1 VLAMSLPYS
10 NSFDSSQQAGIDW
23 YTVFGYGGI
32 YYAKDEH
39 KTIVNYGTSCS
50 EVVESI
56 LGAGRKIKF
65 LSGIYEMLGLL
76 VTYDN
81 VELCGVGAELKGGSA
96 SALIA
101 QDCNGLYVHDLI
113 LNSIGIL
120 ATGSSANG
128 IIRRVTAKKTANQ
141 GIQIEYPAHN
151 WTVELSTIQDCYKE
165 GIAIVNRATADY
177 YNASCIIRNNTLA
190 RTGYHA
196 ILASGASRNKILN
209 NAISDA
215 GILRTDGFAHG
226 IAFDGNGGLNPQQSN
241 QAKSNTIVNCRMK
254 GIESAD
260 GSHDVLINNNHVES
274 TGESG
279 VYFGGFLSPSHN
291 CDITNNFVA
300 TSGWE
305 GILLENASHVNVKY
319 NAVQNGALTF
329 RKINS
334 ENNIVVEGN
343 SWQL

>member
-1 VLAMSLPYS
+1 MSLPYS
-10 NSFDSSQQAGIDW
+10 NSSDSSQRAVEDW
-23 YTVFGYGGI
+23 YTVFRDRGI

-39 KTIVNYGTSCS
+39 KTIVNHGASCS
-50 EVVESI
+50 EVVGGI

-65 LSGIYEMLGLL
+65 LSGIYDLHGLL
-76 VTYDN
+76 VNHDN
-81 VELCGVGAELKGGSA
+81 VELYGVGAELKGGSA

-101 QDCNGLYVHDLI
+101 QDCYGLYVHDLI

-128 IIRRVTAKKTANQ
+128 IIRRVTAKNSAGQ
-141 GIQIEYPAHN
+141 GIRIEYPAHD

-165 GIAIVNRATADY
+165 GIAIVNRATSDY
-177 YNASCIIRNNTLA
+177 YNANCVIRNNALA

-196 ILASGASRNKILN
+196 ILATGASGNKILN
-209 NAISDA
+209 NTINDA

-226 IAFDGNGGLNPQQSN
+226 IAFDGNGGLNPQKSN
-241 QAKSNTIVNCRMK
+241 QAENNTIVNCRMK

-300 TSGWE
+300 AAGWE
-305 GILLENASHVNVKY
+305 GILLENASYVNVKH
-319 NAVQNGALTF
+319 NTVRNGALNF